1 MQDEIPQNPSMG
13 HEVITLDVSTLVA
26 RIPQLAEREVACL
39 DLVGRGEI
47 PPEIAALKDAL
58 KALATPDDVTDLTP
72 LAALTNLE
80 WLDLMFCPKL
90 ADLSPLA
97 ELPKLAWLKLAK
109 CETLTDLTPLAQ
121 LTNLRVLNLR
131 NCPAVTDL
139 SPLSGLAELV
149 HLDLSG
155 CEGVTDLGHLK
166 GHPRLEMLDIS
177 DCHHLADPA
186 PLADLQGLKSLT
198 AFETNLDDE
207 AIQFLTEQ
215 LPDCEILSQ

>member
-1 MQDEIPQNPSMG
+1 MQDEIPQNPTMG
-13 HEVITLDVSTLVA
+13 QEVITLDLSSLIA

-47 PPEIAALKDAL
+47 PPEIVALKDAL
-58 KALATPDDVTDLTP
+58 KAIATPDDVTDLTP

-90 ADLSPLA
+90 YDLSPLA
-97 ELPKLAWLKLAK
+97 GLSKLVWLKVAK
-109 CETLTDLTPLAQ
+109 CEALTDLTPLAR

-139 SPLSGLAELV
+139 SPLSELADLV

-166 GHPRLEMLDIS
+166 GHPRLELLDLS
-177 DCHHLADPA
+177 GCPHLADPA
-186 PLADLQGLKSLT
+186 PLADLKGLKSLNVL
-198 AFETNLDDE
+198 ETNLDDE
-207 AIQFLTEQ
+207 AIQFLREQ
-215 LPDCEILSQ
+215 LPDCEILSL